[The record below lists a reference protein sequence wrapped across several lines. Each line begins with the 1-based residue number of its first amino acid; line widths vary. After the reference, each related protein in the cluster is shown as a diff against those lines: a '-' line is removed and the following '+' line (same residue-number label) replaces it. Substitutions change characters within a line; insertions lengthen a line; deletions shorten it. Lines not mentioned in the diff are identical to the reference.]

1 MKDCGGW
8 SQITVFED
16 KSLSYKVYG
25 ADGKLADSFKLEK
38 EKEKEKEGD
47 GALAGEDEKKELT
60 HNNN

>member
-1 MKDCGGW
+1 MKMKDCGGW

-38 EKEKEKEGD
+38 ETEKEGD
-47 GALAGEDEKKELT
+47 GAAAGEDEKKE
-60 HNNN
+60 